1 MIIGLILPSSAGRAS
16 PTACQRRRRNR
27 YRLGRSEDAGGS
39 VEARVMASGS
49 RRRLDRTFDGNVGV
63 ELVDDGVEQV
73 AEVEGS
79 DQLIVARERAGRS
92 TRRATL

>member
-1 MIIGLILPSSAGRAS
+1 
-16 PTACQRRRRNR
+16 
-27 YRLGRSEDAGGS
+27 
-39 VEARVMASGS
+39 MASGS